1 MRGRLIPST
10 GALRGS
16 AACRIAA
23 AAAPMAGHMQ
33 AAPSPDSSTHH
44 FCRAH
49 EQKASHGFAIA
60 DAKPASPVPC
70 GCAAWLHEPCAAG
83 EQPVQQQIWWARASV
98 DRELGLCNRLRW
110 LGPLSPE
117 FREEPQRSN
126 TARAR
131 RVCEPEQRARERR
144 RDRLR
149 TCAQVPAAPAGSSL
163 HCSLSSHRRS
173 QSGNQPSTQE
183 PSGGA
188 AGKLGPR
195 HLRSPCTAPCA
206 LRCRHARCTWHFCAC
221 IRAPIPH
228 A

>member
-1 MRGRLIPST
+1 
-10 GALRGS
+10 
-16 AACRIAA
+16 
-23 AAAPMAGHMQ
+23 MQ
-33 AAPSPDSSTHH
+33 AAPWPDSSTHH

-173 QSGNQPSTQE
+173 LSGNQPSTQE

-188 AGKLGPR
+188 AGKLGREGSEAPSQPLHR
-195 HLRSPCTAPCA
+195 TLRPALQTCTMYMA
-206 LRCRHARCTWHFCAC
+206 LLRLHSGAYSARMTGRSD
-221 IRAPIPH
+221 RASMDQLSSTFPP
-228 A
+228 ARGL